1 MDRPALFLYDSNM
14 PARRERPV
22 IPDFSLFGEAGDLP
36 DVVHCETIAARST
49 LNEWEFAP
57 HRHGRLHQMLLVEK
71 GGGEARFETGTVALA
86 AMTLVN
92 VPTGHVHGF
101 SFVQGTDGFVVTL
114 ASEMLD
120 ELLGGDD
127 ALRRALGEAATA
139 PADEETPALM
149 RRIFAEHAG
158 RDFARAQ
165 MLKSLTGVLAGRM
178 ARALA
183 PTGGGPGAG
192 AATTLFRRFEAL
204 VETHYP
210 GHWSVADYAAAL
222 AVTPTHLT
230 RLARAATGK
239 PASRLIEERLVR
251 EARRHLAFTNLPVA
265 TIAYSLGFDDPAYF
279 SRVFARA
286 SAGVS
291 PRAFRERI
299 DRG

>member
-1 MDRPALFLYDSNM
+1 MYKSNM
-14 PARRERPV
+14 AAVRNPGT
-22 IPDFSLFGEAGDLP
+22 ILNFNLFGEAGELP
-36 DVVHCETIAARST
+36 DVVHCETIAARSA

-71 GGGEARFETGTVALA
+71 GGGQATFETGAIALQP
-86 AMTLVN
+86 MTFIN

-101 SFVQGTDGFVVTL
+101 SFVPCTDGFVVTL
-114 ASEMLD
+114 ASETLD

-127 ALRRALGEAATA
+127 ALRRTLAQAATA
-139 PADEETPALM
+139 PADPEAPVLM
-149 RRIFAEHAG
+149 RRIFAEFAG

-165 MLKSLTGVLAGRM
+165 MLKSLTGVLAGQV
-178 ARALA
+178 ARAIA
-183 PTGGGPGAG
+183 PASGPADTPAG
-192 AATTLFRRFEAL
+192 TTLLRRFEAL
-204 VETHYP
+204 IETHYLQ
-210 GHWSVADYAAAL
+210 HWSVADYAAAL

-230 RLARAATGK
+230 RLARAATGR

-251 EARRHLAFTNLPVA
+251 EARRNLAFTNLPVA
-265 TIAYSLGFDDPAYF
+265 TIAYALGFDDPAYF

-286 SAGVS
+286 SGGVP